1 MLDLEGSRAHE
12 NAARRLA
19 PRFEAVAPVAAFS
32 ALSEDSVHAGLF
44 GVAQAFHLVLEMEL
58 ASFQLGDFEIGF
70 VTGSCGFDFAFEGR
84 VLVLKAGQLR

>member
-1 MLDLEGSRAHE
+1 MLDLDGKRARE
-12 NAARRLA
+12 NAARRHA
-19 PRFEAVAPVAAFS
+19 PRSIAAVAPVAAFS
-32 ALSEDSVHAGLF
+32 APSEDSVNAGLF

-84 VLVLKAGQLR
+84 VLVL